1 MHALSQDPMHPH
13 PQTGAP
19 TQQRGARKL
28 PAPPPWILAVCLLA
42 AAGTVATIK
51 VYRNGI
57 GELER
62 ARRFLQA
69 DELPREAPVAFTL
82 PMRGGDTLDLAQ
94 LKGKV
99 VLVTFWASWCPPC
112 RAEEPSLRELATM
125 FSRDSF
131 QLVAVSADDGWDAVD
146 RFFAGRKPPYSVLL
160 DRGARV
166 SRSWGTTR
174 FPESYLVD
182 ASGNLRLKFAGPRD
196 WTNLE
201 VLTLLQELGARRAL

>member
-1 MHALSQDPMHPH
+1 MNTRLKWS
-13 PQTGAP
+13 
-19 TQQRGARKL
+19 
-28 PAPPPWILAVCLLA
+28 LAVCLVVAVGTFA
-42 AAGTVATIK
+42 ARKISLETISVLEQSRAT
-51 VYRNGI
+51 
-57 GELER
+57 LD
-62 ARRFLQA
+62 AR
-69 DELPREAPVAFTL
+69 ELPREAAIAFAL
-82 PMRGGDTLDLAQ
+82 PMRDGETLDFEQ

-99 VLVTFWASWCPPC
+99 VLVTFWTSWCPPC

-146 RFFAGRKPPYSVLL
+146 KFFAGRKPPYSVAL
-160 DRGARV
+160 DRGAIV
-166 SRSWGTTR
+166 SRSWGTTK

-196 WTNLE
+196 WTDLD